1 MGSTAKTK
9 QGIEEEERKTDEQAV
24 NTGRLGKC
32 TADQKRFGDGAL
44 ALRLSCDG
52 LDGLTCGITFADT
65 GADTCDHGKTC
76 ADCGS
81 SFDQSRAVNT
91 VHNVTIPFVKREHT
105 CVPVVKSPILPV
117 DQAGMSS
124 EGPVFEI

>member
-1 MGSTAKTK
+1 MGSTAKSK

-65 GADTCDHGKTC
+65 GGRYLRSWQDLRRLRK
-76 ADCGS
+76 
-81 SFDQSRAVNT
+81 Q
-91 VHNVTIPFVKREHT
+91 
-105 CVPVVKSPILPV
+105 L
-117 DQAGMSS
+117 
-124 EGPVFEI
+124 

>member
-1 MGSTAKTK
+1 MGSTAKSK

-65 GADTCDHGKTC
+65 GPIPAIM
-76 ADCGS
+76 ARPAPIAEAALIRVVLS
-81 SFDQSRAVNT
+81 
-91 VHNVTIPFVKREHT
+91 IPF
-105 CVPVVKSPILPV
+105 IMLPFL
-117 DQAGMSS
+117 S
-124 EGPVFEI
+124 